1 MQVPVFFLFSKPLFN
16 NPRRFTFLGATA
28 IGLALAR
35 PTLAQTGNQT
45 PASQAAPPATPATVT
60 TGPLE
65 TVIVTGTRIQSPG
78 LSPSGA
84 NDYMITSQNI
94 ADLPAGSNTALTDVI
109 AQMPGV
115 GIDQNQQVHIRD
127 TEGSGFQYQINGVQI
142 PFDINTNPPF
152 ISMINPLFIDR
163 LDLID
168 GILPARFSYSTGGVL
183 DIKTKDGCEQPGG
196 SATMYAGQRGMIQ
209 PSLQYAGCAGKLSY
223 YGSALYSQNNLGFS
237 SATPGAS
244 AYHDATNQGQAFGI
258 LSYAIDDSSKL
269 SVMFS
274 VSDSDNQLPDVP
286 DLAPQFTLADHSII
300 PSSQINSYLNFR
312 DYLGVISFSSA
323 PTDQLSYQ
331 LSYSVHSIA
340 EFYKPDNVGELLYQ
354 GVASTTTHT
363 DIDNTLQG
371 DVTYKLG
378 SHTISAG
385 FYLGAYDV
393 TSDLSSLAF
402 PADASGAQTSSMPVA
417 VANHAHA
424 LNILSGVYIN
434 DLWQISPE
442 WRLNVGLRRDE
453 LTGFSPGNQIDPTLN
468 LSYMPTSA
476 TTFHAGVARF
486 FQVPSFEGISPRA
499 PGAFDGT
506 TGSGPPGVTDP
517 LTEDDWEWDIGVVQ
531 KLLPGLTVSL
541 DGFYEYT
548 RHYLDAGQFGSVP
561 LFAPFNYHHGNVWG
575 AEASF
580 DYKVGDFSAYSN
592 VTLAR
597 NYETGVATGQ
607 FNFSDPGELAYIDS
621 HYIVLDHQPFIGIS
635 NGATYDWK
643 PYKFSVEANYT
654 SGLDTGFANTVPLPS
669 TFQVNVG
676 IERSFE
682 IDRHQFSDRLTL
694 LNIFDR
700 TNLIR
705 PSGGLGVFQS
715 AYGPRFTIYDA
726 FTVTF

>member
-1 MQVPVFFLFSKPLFN
+1 MPAPAFASQMTRVVGKQLLW
-16 NPRRFTFLGATA
+16 AAAA
-28 IGLALAR
+28 IGLVL
-35 PTLAQTGNQT
+35 PLSAQAQSDSQ
-45 PASQAAPPATPATVT
+45 PASPQATP
-60 TGPLE
+60 PDRE
-65 TVIVTGTRIQSPG
+65 TIVVVGNRILSPG

-84 NDYMITSQNI
+84 NDYMITSKNI
-94 ADLPAGSNTALTDVI
+94 DDLPAGANTVLTDVL

-163 LDLID
+163 VDLVD
-168 GILPARFSYSTGGVL
+168 GILPARFSYATGGVI

-209 PSLQYAGCAGKLSY
+209 PSIQYAGCSADGKISY
-223 YGSALYSQNNLGFS
+223 YGSALYSQNNLAFS
-237 SATPGAS
+237 SATPGAN
-244 AYHDATNQGQAFGI
+244 AYHDATNQGQAFG
-258 LSYAIDDSSKL
+258 LVSYAIDDSTKL
-269 SVMFS
+269 SLMFS
-274 VSDSDNQLPDVP
+274 VSDSDNQLPNVP
-286 DLAPQFTLADHSII
+286 DLTPQFTLANASIV

-312 DYLGVISFSSA
+312 DYLGILSLSSA

-331 LSYSVHSIA
+331 LSYSIHSIS
-340 EFYKPDNVGELLYQ
+340 ELYEPDNAGELLYQ
-354 GVASTTTHT
+354 GVASEASHK
-363 DIDNTLQG
+363 DFDNTLQG
-371 DVTYKLG
+371 DLTYKLAQ
-378 SHTISAG
+378 HTISAG

-393 TSDLSSLAF
+393 TADSNSLVF
-402 PADASGAQTSSMPVA
+402 PADASGNQTGGVPVN

-424 LNILSGVYIN
+424 LNILSGIYIN

-468 LSYMPTSA
+468 LSYMPTAA
-476 TTFHAGVARF
+476 TTFHAGVARY

-499 PGAFDGT
+499 PTAFAGT
-506 TGSGPPGVTDP
+506 TGSGPPGITNP
-517 LTEDDWEWDIGVVQ
+517 LTEDDWEWDAGVVQ
-531 KLLPGLTVSL
+531 RLLPSLTVSL

-561 LFAPFNYHHGNVWG
+561 IFAPFNYHHGNVWG
-575 AEASF
+575 GEAAI
-580 DYKVGDFSAYSN
+580 DYKAGDFSAYAN
-592 VTLAR
+592 VTLAK
-597 NYETGVATGQ
+597 NYQTGVATGQ

-621 HYIVLDHQPFIGIS
+621 HYIVLDHQPFLGIAS
-635 NGATYDWK
+635 GATYDWK
-643 PYKFSVEANYT
+643 PYKFSVETNYT

-676 IERSFE
+676 VERTFE
-682 IDRHQFSDRLTL
+682 IDGHQFSDRLTM

-715 AYGPRFTIYDA
+715 AYGPRFTVFDA
-726 FTVTF
+726 VTVSF